1 MATGLIMEGGAM
13 RGMYTAGIIDV
24 LMENGIVFDGSIGV
38 SAGACFGINYKSN
51 QIGRSI
57 RYNIKYCNDKRYCS
71 VRSLIKTGDMF
82 GADFCY
88 REIPY
93 ELDKF
98 DFETFQNSPMTF
110 YAVATDIE
118 TGKAVY
124 KKIDKCSEKDLQ
136 WIRASAS
143 MPLVSKVVEIDG
155 RKFLDG
161 GISDS
166 IPLRAFEKL
175 GYNKNVVILT
185 RPRNYQKKK
194 NSVMPF
200 IKVAFKD
207 YPELVK
213 AMGNR
218 HKMYNKQT
226 KYVYDRESEGD
237 VFVFAPD
244 EPLPIG
250 RIEHDPNAL
259 EQVYNIGREQANARL
274 LELKRFLESD

>member
-57 RYNIKYCNDKRYCS
+57 RYNKKYCNDKRYCS

-155 RKFLDG
+155 RKLLDG
-161 GISDS
+161 GIADS

-218 HKMYNKQT
+218 HKMYNRQT

>member
-57 RYNIKYCNDKRYCS
+57 RYNKKYCNDKRYCS

-161 GISDS
+161 GIADS

-250 RIEHDPNAL
+250 RIEHDPDAL
-259 EQVYNIGREQANARL
+259 EQVYNIGREQATARL

>member
-143 MPLVSKVVEIDG
+143 MPLVSRVVEIDG

-226 KYVYDRESEGD
+226 KYVYERESEGD

>member
-57 RYNIKYCNDKRYCS
+57 RYNKKYCNDKRYCS

-143 MPLVSKVVEIDG
+143 MPLVSRVVEIDG

-161 GISDS
+161 GIADS

>member
-57 RYNIKYCNDKRYCS
+57 RYNKKYCNDKRYCS

-143 MPLVSKVVEIDG
+143 MPLVSRVVEIDG

-161 GISDS
+161 GIADS

-259 EQVYNIGREQANARL
+259 ELVYNIGREQANARL

>member
-57 RYNIKYCNDKRYCS
+57 RYNKKYCNDKRYCS

-161 GISDS
+161 GIADS

-213 AMGNR
+213 AMDNR

-259 EQVYNIGREQANARL
+259 ELVYNIGREQANARL

>member
-24 LMENGIVFDGSIGV
+24 LMENVIVFDGSIGV

-143 MPLVSKVVEIDG
+143 MPLVSRVVEIDG

-161 GISDS
+161 GIADS

>member
-57 RYNIKYCNDKRYCS
+57 RYNKKYCNDKRYCS

-143 MPLVSKVVEIDG
+143 MPLVSRVVEIDG

-161 GISDS
+161 GIADS

-259 EQVYNIGREQANARL
+259 EQVYNIGREQANARF

>member
-1 MATGLIMEGGAM
+1 MEGGAM

-24 LMENGIVFDGSIGV
+24 LMENGITFDGSIGV

-57 RYNIKYCNDKRYCS
+57 RYNKKYCNDKRYCS

-161 GISDS
+161 GIADS

-213 AMGNR
+213 SMGNR

-250 RIEHDPNAL
+250 RIEHDPDAL
-259 EQVYNIGREQANARL
+259 EQVYNIGREQATARL
-274 LELKRFLESD
+274 LELKRFLETD